1 MLVVSSTDG
10 YCSVITFAVGELGV
24 VYEPRKDTPCKETVD
39 EKAAGIQPIEGNSD
53 SSRNGIVNKDAARTE
68 LPEETD
74 KPEGLL
80 DKPVTHS
87 TESAKQLCGS
97 DKTLDNDECDKIS
110 AKSVILHSSEETEVG
125 SHCSKEKFENV
136 KNPDLKTTP
145 ESSKINICETGQSL
159 SQQEKTPTPESSKIN
174 ICETGQSLSQQEK
187 TPRRIKPILLSSP
200 QKVSTKPF
208 HSSDVSERNMQST
221 SVRTPKRIC
230 PIMIAAPSKYVDYKS
245 SEAGNLGDISDA
257 DASERIH
264 PAPSQCCPNEK
275 QKSGCCERLIESTTC
290 PEPLAASEATLING
304 VSSDN
309 LISEDSAGNTKVN
322 DSMEK
327 TSSYTESEV
336 VLLDEPMKVA
346 PNPFTPGDDT
356 AVLRCNEAEPADAAV
371 AASELE
377 SMEVDSN
384 DSLLTRSNCATRL
397 ESLETSSSAT
407 SPVSPMPSSVMP
419 VQDKRTPRR
428 VQLIT
433 LSSPKSR
440 KKLL

>member
-1 MLVVSSTDG
+1 MNYFVFRSGNGRMLVVSSTDG

-24 VYEPRKDTPCKETVD
+24 VYEPRKDTPCKETAD
-39 EKAAGIQPIEGNSD
+39 DAGIQPIEGNGD
-53 SSRNGIVNKDAARTE
+53 SSRNGIVSKDAAGTE

-87 TESAKQLCGS
+87 TESAKQSCGS
-97 DKTLDNDECDKIS
+97 DITLDNDECDKIS
-110 AKSVILHSSEETEVG
+110 AKSVILHSSEETEIS
-125 SHCSKEKFENV
+125 SHCSKEKFENF
-136 KNPDLKTTP
+136 KNPDLETTP
-145 ESSKINICETGQSL
+145 ESSKINICGTGQS
-159 SQQEKTPTPESSKIN
+159 I
-174 ICETGQSLSQQEK
+174 SQQEK

-200 QKVSTKPF
+200 KKVSTKPS

-230 PIMIAAPSKYVDYKS
+230 PIMIAAPSKYLDYKS
-245 SEAGNLGDISDA
+245 SEAGNLGDIPDA
-257 DASERIH
+257 NASERIH

-275 QKSGCCERLIESTTC
+275 QTSGCCKRFIESTTC

-304 VSSDN
+304 IASDN
-309 LISEDSAGNTKVN
+309 LILEVSTGSTKVN
-322 DSMEK
+322 DSKEK
-327 TSSYTESEV
+327 TTSSYTESEV
-336 VLLDEPMKVA
+336 GLLDEPMKVA

-356 AVLRCNEAEPADAAV
+356 AVLRCIEAKPADAAV
-371 AASELE
+371 VASELE
-377 SMEVDSN
+377 SMEVESN
-384 DSLLTRSNCATRL
+384 DSLLTRSNCASKL

-407 SPVSPMPSSVMP
+407 PPVSPLPSSVMP

>member
-24 VYEPRKDTPCKETVD
+24 VYEPRKDTPSKETVD
-39 EKAAGIQPIEGNSD
+39 EKTAEVQPTEGNGD
-53 SSRNGIVNKDAARTE
+53 SSRNSIVSKDAARTE

-87 TESAKQLCGS
+87 TESATQLCGS
-97 DKTLDNDECDKIS
+97 DKTLDNDECDKVS
-110 AKSVILHSSEETEVG
+110 AKLVMLHSSEETEVS

-136 KNPDLKTTP
+136 KNPDLQTTP
-145 ESSKINICETGQSL
+145 ESSKINFCGTGQSL
-159 SQQEKTPTPESSKIN
+159 SQR
-174 ICETGQSLSQQEK
+174 EK

-200 QKVSTKPF
+200 QKVLTKPF
-208 HSSDVSERNMQST
+208 HSSDVSERNIQST
-221 SVRTPKRIC
+221 SERTPKRIC
-230 PIMIAAPSKYVDYKS
+230 PIMIAAPSKYLDNKS

-264 PAPSQCCPNEK
+264 PAPSQCSPDEK
-275 QKSGCCERLIESTTC
+275 QMSGCCKRLIEPTTC
-290 PEPLAASEATLING
+290 PEVLAASEATLING
-304 VSSDN
+304 ISSDN
-309 LISEDSAGNTKVN
+309 LILEVSAGNTEVN
-322 DSMEK
+322 DSLEK

-336 VLLDEPMKVA
+336 GLVDEPMKVA
-346 PNPFTPGDDT
+346 PNAFTPGDDT
-356 AVLRCNEAEPADAAV
+356 AVLRCIEAKPADAAV

-377 SMEVDSN
+377 SMEVESN
-384 DSLLTRSNCATRL
+384 DSLLTRSNCASKF
-397 ESLETSSSAT
+397 ESLETSSNAT
-407 SPVSPMPSSVMP
+407 SPVSPLPSSVTP
-419 VQDKRTPRR
+419 VQDKRNPRR

>member
-24 VYEPRKDTPCKETVD
+24 VYEPRKGTPCKERVD
-39 EKAAGIQPIEGNSD
+39 EKTAGIQPIEGNGD
-53 SSRNGIVNKDAARTE
+53 SSRNSIVNKDAAGTE

-74 KPEGLL
+74 KPEGFL

-110 AKSVILHSSEETEVG
+110 AKSVILNSSEETEVS

-136 KNPDLKTTP
+136 KNPDLQTTP
-145 ESSKINICETGQSL
+145 ESSNINFCG
-159 SQQEKTPTPESSKIN
+159 
-174 ICETGQSLSQQEK
+174 TGQSLSQQEK

-200 QKVSTKPF
+200 KKVSTKPF

-230 PIMIAAPSKYVDYKS
+230 PIMIAAPSKYLDHKS

-264 PAPSQCCPNEK
+264 SAPSQCCPSEK
-275 QKSGCCERLIESTTC
+275 ETSGCCKRLIESTTC
-290 PEPLAASEATLING
+290 PEPLAASSNG
-304 VSSDN
+304 ISSDN
-309 LISEDSAGNTKVN
+309 LKLEVSAGNTKVN
-322 DSMEK
+322 DSLEK
-327 TSSYTESEV
+327 TTSSYTESEV
-336 VLLDEPMKVA
+336 GLLDKPMKVA
-346 PNPFTPGDDT
+346 PNSFTPDDI
-356 AVLRCNEAEPADAAV
+356 VLKYIEAKPADAAV
-371 AASELE
+371 ATSELE
-377 SMEVDSN
+377 TMEVESS
-384 DSLLTRSNCATRL
+384 DSLLTRSNCSSKL
-397 ESLETSSSAT
+397 ESLEPSSSAT
-407 SPVSPMPSSVMP
+407 SPVSPLPSSVMP
-419 VQDKRTPRR
+419 AQDKRTPRR

>member
-39 EKAAGIQPIEGNSD
+39 EKTAGIQPIEGNGD
-53 SSRNGIVNKDAARTE
+53 SSGNSIVSKDAAGTE

-74 KPEGLL
+74 KPEGFL

-97 DKTLDNDECDKIS
+97 DKTLDDDECDKIS
-110 AKSVILHSSEETEVG
+110 AKSVILHSSEETEVS
-125 SHCSKEKFENV
+125 SHCSKETFENV
-136 KNPDLKTTP
+136 KNPDLQTTP
-145 ESSKINICETGQSL
+145 ESSKINFCG
-159 SQQEKTPTPESSKIN
+159 
-174 ICETGQSLSQQEK
+174 TGQSLSQQEK

-208 HSSDVSERNMQST
+208 HSSDVSQRNMQST
-221 SVRTPKRIC
+221 SVKTPKRIC
-230 PIMIAAPSKYVDYKS
+230 PIMVAAPGKYSDYKS

-275 QKSGCCERLIESTTC
+275 QTSGCCKRLIESTTC
-290 PEPLAASEATLING
+290 PEPLAASEAT
-304 VSSDN
+304 SDN
-309 LISEDSAGNTKVN
+309 LTLEVSAGNTKVN
-322 DSMEK
+322 DSLEK
-327 TSSYTESEV
+327 TTSSYTESEV
-336 VLLDEPMKVA
+336 GLLDEPMKVA
-346 PNPFTPGDDT
+346 PNPFTPGDDI
-356 AVLRCNEAEPADAAV
+356 AVLRCIEAKPADAAV

-377 SMEVDSN
+377 SMEVESN
-384 DSLLTRSNCATRL
+384 ESLLTRSNCASKL

-407 SPVSPMPSSVMP
+407 SPVSPLPSSVMP